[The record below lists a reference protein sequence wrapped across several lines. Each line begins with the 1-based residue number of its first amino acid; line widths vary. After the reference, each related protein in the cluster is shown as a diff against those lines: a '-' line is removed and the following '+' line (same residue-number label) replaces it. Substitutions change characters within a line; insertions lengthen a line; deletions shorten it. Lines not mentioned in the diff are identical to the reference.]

1 MTDSDSD
8 SPSTSPVRI
17 PTVRGM
23 LLARTHFEVL
33 GFDGGS
39 LRPRDVSD
47 EEVRSAYRRCARAVR
62 ASRDLGSAVAECR
75 VEEAYAA
82 LRTPET
88 REETWRAT
96 AAPSVLDGPVGADA
110 DADER
115 ARRAASLGRLRT
127 TKNDAPG
134 LARVPWT
141 VDFPVENSVA
151 VGPVDKRALVAAR
164 RRVNGAD
171 GAKDALLSDAAERR
185 TTPLSNHVSSALAF
199 LRDEREFF
207 VRECGFPGTKTKL
220 CAFWVGGTPGS
231 VQDPLSLRYQWRP
244 IKSNQTRNTPK
255 VVKRDG
261 EWFIGRGDVVRV
273 VRTRPKTKTSTK
285 TSADGGVKLVAAEHV
300 ANARLQTNYSYVHG
314 ANINVPGWILTE
326 RAEGTGNEL
335 LCANAKGK
343 PSLDLWAANLRALLT
358 AYYEQ
363 MSLAESRGPPGTP
376 PPAPRGKG
384 GLRGTA
390 PSPVRRHLV
399 PY

>member
-1 MTDSDSD
+1 MTDSDTD

-17 PTVRGM
+17 PSVRGM

-75 VEEAYAA
+75 VAEAFAA
-82 LRTPET
+82 LRTPEA

-96 AAPSVLDGPVGADA
+96 AAPPSSDGPVGADA

-115 ARRAASLGRLRT
+115 ARRAARLGKLRS

-151 VGPVDKRALVAAR
+151 VGPVDKRALIAAR
-164 RRVNGAD
+164 RRASGD
-171 GAKDALLSDAAERR
+171 EETRDAFAANAAEAPDDDAFE
-185 TTPLSNHVSSALAF
+185 TTSEPAPAAS
-199 LRDEREFF
+199 LRDEREFL
-207 VRECGFPGTKTKL
+207 VRECGFPGTKPRL
-220 CAFWVGGTPGS
+220 CAFWVGGTLGS
-231 VQDPLSLRYQWRP
+231 RTDPLALRYAWREGKGK
-244 IKSNQTRNTPK
+244 INLAA
-255 VVKRDG
+255 DG
-261 EWFIGRGDVVRV
+261 AWELGRGDVVRV
-273 VRTRPKTKTSTK
+273 VRTRASKTSK
-285 TSADGGVKLVAAEHV
+285 TSKTAFANPALDGGVKLVATEHV
-300 ANARLQTNYSYVHG
+300 ANAH
-314 ANINVPGWILTE
+314 VPGWILTSPD
-326 RAEGTGNEL
+326 TLKNKKNKNE
-335 LCANAKGK
+335 
-343 PSLDLWAANLRALLT
+343 SLDAWAASLRALLPKLSP
-358 AYYEQ
+358 A
-363 MSLAESRGPPGTP
+363 APGTP
-376 PPAPRGKG
+376 PPPPRGKG

-399 PY
+399 P

>member
-1 MTDSDSD
+1 MTDSDND

-17 PTVRGM
+17 PTVRGI

-39 LRPRDVSD
+39 LRPKDVSD

-75 VEEAYAA
+75 VEEAYTA
-82 LRTPET
+82 LRTPEM

-115 ARRAASLGRLRT
+115 ARRAARLGRLRA

-151 VGPVDKRALVAAR
+151 VGPVDAHALVAAR
-164 RRVNGAD
+164 RRASGHEETRVRFANAPSSASAD
-171 GAKDALLSDAAERR
+171 SKQSSSRDA
-185 TTPLSNHVSSALAF
+185 ALAF
-199 LRDEREFF
+199 LRDEREFS
-207 VRECGFPGTKTKL
+207 VRECGFPGTTPRL
-220 CAFWVGGTPGS
+220 CAFWVGGTDGS
-231 VQDPLSLRYQWRP
+231 RTDPLSLRYAWRGGKKTTKLAP
-244 IKSNQTRNTPK
+244 
-255 VVKRDG
+255 DG
-261 EWFIGRGDVVRV
+261 EWALGRGDVVRV
-273 VRTRPKTKTSTK
+273 VRTRSKTKTSPDA
-285 TSADGGVKLVAAEHV
+285 SGRADGPARADGGVKLVAAEHV
-300 ANARLQTNYSYVHG
+300 ANAH
-314 ANINVPGWILTE
+314 VPGWILTSPE
-326 RAEGTGNEL
+326 TSPGRKKE
-335 LCANAKGK
+335 
-343 PSLDLWAANLRALLT
+343 SLDAWAASLRALLP
-358 AYYEQ
+358 
-363 MSLAESRGPPGTP
+363 SRASGGVECVAPGTP
-376 PPAPRGKG
+376 PPLPRGKG

-399 PY
+399 P

>member
-115 ARRAASLGRLRT
+115 ARRAARLGRLRT

-151 VGPVDKRALVAAR
+151 VGPVDARALVAAR
-164 RRVNGAD
+164 RRATGAD
-171 GAKDALLSDAAERR
+171 GAGAALLSDAASR
-185 TTPLSNHVSSALAF
+185 TTPLSNHFFADALAF

-207 VRECGFPGTKTKL
+207 VRECGFPGTKTRL
-220 CAFWVGGTPGS
+220 CAFWVGGTEGS
-231 VQDPLSLRYQWRP
+231 GSDPISLRYQWRP
-244 IKSNQTRNTPK
+244 TRNK
-255 VVKRDG
+255 SKSDG
-261 EWFIGRGDVVRV
+261 EWALGRGDVVRV
-273 VRTRPKTKTSTK
+273 VRTRPETKTKKK

-300 ANARLQTNYSYVHG
+300 ANEH
-314 ANINVPGWILTE
+314 VPGWILTE
-326 RAEGTGNEL
+326 RAEVTGNDESESEET
-335 LCANAKGK
+335 NARGK
-343 PSLDLWAANLRALLT
+343 KPSLSLDLWAANLRALLA
-358 AYYEQ
+358 AYEKEKEKSGGAE
-363 MSLAESRGPPGTP
+363 SLALNTP

>member
-17 PTVRGM
+17 PSVRGM

-75 VEEAYAA
+75 VAEAFAA
-82 LRTPET
+82 LRTPEA

-96 AAPSVLDGPVGADA
+96 AAPPSSDGPVGADA

-115 ARRAASLGRLRT
+115 ARRAARLGRLRA

-151 VGPVDKRALVAAR
+151 VGPVDKRALIAAR
-164 RRVNGAD
+164 RRASGNEETHGHAF
-171 GAKDALLSDAAERR
+171 AANAAEAPDDDARLPNA
-185 TTPLSNHVSSALAF
+185 TSEPAPTS
-199 LRDEREFF
+199 LRDEREFL
-207 VRECGFPGTKTKL
+207 VRECGFPGTKPRL

-231 VQDPLSLRYQWRP
+231 RTDPLALRYAWREG
-244 IKSNQTRNTPK
+244 KGKTK
-255 VVKRDG
+255 KLAADG
-261 EWFIGRGDVVRV
+261 AWELGRGDVVRV
-273 VRTRPKTKTSTK
+273 VRTRNAKTSK
-285 TSADGGVKLVAAEHV
+285 TAGNANPALDGGVKLVAAEHV
-300 ANARLQTNYSYVHG
+300 ANAH
-314 ANINVPGWILTE
+314 VPGWILTSPD
-326 RAEGTGNEL
+326 ALKNKNE
-335 LCANAKGK
+335 
-343 PSLDLWAANLRALLT
+343 SLDAWAASLRALLPSP
-358 AYYEQ
+358 A
-363 MSLAESRGPPGTP
+363 APGTP
-376 PPAPRGKG
+376 PPLPRGKG

>member
-17 PTVRGM
+17 PSVRGM

-75 VEEAYAA
+75 VAEAFAA
-82 LRTPET
+82 LRTPEA

-96 AAPSVLDGPVGADA
+96 AAPPSSDGPVGADA

-115 ARRAASLGRLRT
+115 ARRAARLGKLRS

-151 VGPVDKRALVAAR
+151 VGPVDKRALIAAR
-164 RRVNGAD
+164 RRASGDEQTRDAFAANAVEAPD
-171 GAKDALLSDAAERR
+171 DDALEATSEPAPA
-185 TTPLSNHVSSALAF
+185 SS
-199 LRDEREFF
+199 LRDEREFL
-207 VRECGFPGTKTKL
+207 VRECGFPGTKPRL
-220 CAFWVGGTPGS
+220 CAFWVGGTLGS
-231 VQDPLSLRYQWRP
+231 RTDPLALRYAWREG
-244 IKSNQTRNTPK
+244 KGKTNLAA
-255 VVKRDG
+255 DG
-261 EWFIGRGDVVRV
+261 AWELRRGDVVRV
-273 VRTRPKTKTSTK
+273 VRTRASKTSK
-285 TSADGGVKLVAAEHV
+285 TSKTAFANPALDGGVKLVAAEHV
-300 ANARLQTNYSYVHG
+300 ANAH
-314 ANINVPGWILTE
+314 VPGWILTSPD
-326 RAEGTGNEL
+326 TLKNQKNKNE
-335 LCANAKGK
+335 
-343 PSLDLWAANLRALLT
+343 SLDAWAASLRALLPSP
-358 AYYEQ
+358 A
-363 MSLAESRGPPGTP
+363 APGTP
-376 PPAPRGKG
+376 PPPPRGKG

-399 PY
+399 P

>member
-110 DADER
+110 DAGER

-244 IKSNQTRNTPK
+244 IKSNQTVRNTPK

-300 ANARLQTNYSYVHG
+300 ANAH
-314 ANINVPGWILTE
+314 VPGWILTE

-358 AYYEQ
+358 AYEKSE
-363 MSLAESRGPPGTP
+363 SLAESLAPGTP